1 MSEKANLAKMT
12 DSERGRYDKAIKKK
26 GMSVS
31 DIAGITGLALEQV
44 AGVK

>member
-1 MSEKANLAKMT
+1 MSEKANLSKKT
-12 DSERGRYDKAIKKK
+12 DSERGKYDKEMKKK